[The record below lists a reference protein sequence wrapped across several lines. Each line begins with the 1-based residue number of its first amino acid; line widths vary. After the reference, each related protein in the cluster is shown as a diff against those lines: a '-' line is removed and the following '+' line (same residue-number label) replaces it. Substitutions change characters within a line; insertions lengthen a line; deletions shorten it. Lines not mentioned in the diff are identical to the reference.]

1 MTTNFKLSNLL
12 REIIREKRRAI
23 LAGIGISIFTK
34 SFSTNI
40 DIKTLTF
47 NLIELT
53 TINKSDREEIIF
65 YAEKFKTAREKA
77 YVVTKFSNIES
88 LDSINGED
96 NVLGK
101 ELAKNIEDNIELFRD
116 ASLYTS
122 LLLKNIESESND
134 G

>member
-23 LAGIGISIFTK
+23 LAGIGVSIFTK

-77 YVVTKFSNIES
+77 YVVTRFNNIES
-88 LDSINGED
+88 LDSINGEG

-122 LLLKNIESESND
+122 LLLKDIESESND